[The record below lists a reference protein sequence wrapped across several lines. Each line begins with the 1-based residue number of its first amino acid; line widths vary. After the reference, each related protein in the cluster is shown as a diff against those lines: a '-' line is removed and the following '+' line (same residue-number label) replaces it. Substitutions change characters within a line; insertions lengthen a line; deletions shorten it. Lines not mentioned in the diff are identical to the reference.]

1 MGENNSSM
9 SSLMFGYPRL
19 NRFAAIDGVC
29 AVSDNQRGDRKE
41 NSESAEQICW
51 LAIVL
56 LLFLF
61 ARYSLI
67 LQHLGIYNAEFF

>member
-1 MGENNSSM
+1 M

-41 NSESAEQICW
+41 NGEPAELIFQ
-51 LAIVL
+51 LAIAL
-56 LLFLF
+56 LLFPF
-61 ARYSLI
+61 ACYSLI
-67 LQHLGIYNAEFF
+67 LQRLGIYNAEFF